1 MILVNYN
8 VAIELDVEY
17 KRKKKDVML
26 CVRKYFSLT
35 TIVFQFGCA
44 EFDSCSALQCEQV
57 IYCIVV
63 FVSFVLSFLFIFSLC
78 VRSHLDAQVR
88 Q

>member
-17 KRKKKDVML
+17 KRKKKRRDV
-26 CVRKYFSLT
+26 VRSEIFFSLT

-44 EFDSCSALQCEQV
+44 EFDSCSALQCEQI
-57 IYCIVV
+57 IYCIF
-63 FVSFVLSFLFIFSLC
+63 FVFVLSFLFKLSLW